1 MAANPKAAKPKRSQ
15 APGVFDNSV
24 RAFLYLCLFFYSGI
38 LLTAIYYHGW
48 LSIPEL
54 IAGIVSILIAEGALS
69 YLWVKQDRQLREM
82 LLAVNETNNA
92 LNQTMKTID
101 EINHDLLAELKKRR
115 ESLTET
121 GNTSWQPLEEAKDTS

>member
-1 MAANPKAAKPKRSQ
+1 MAASPKAPKTKRSQ

-115 ESLTET
+115 ESLPEA
-121 GNTSWQPLEEAKDTS
+121 GSAPWQPLEEAKDTS